1 MDTQCLPFRDVPGVP
16 RLFLD
21 FLSGNPQLRPFY
33 PTSTFSLDELAQHA
47 KSVEIPAERRQKIA
61 DVLKGQNQAWNADSA
76 ALDNIEKLRNGA
88 CAVVSGQQVGLFL
101 GPAYT
106 IYKAVTIIR
115 LARELNTRGVDAVPI
130 FWLASEDHD
139 LAEVNHAI
147 FPDAQDGLRRLET
160 ASHGV
165 ASAPV
170 GTVKLD
176 ADLYSLIEQIK
187 EITGESEVLSS
198 LADAYAPGQ
207 TLATAFANLMARL
220 FSRYGLILL
229 DPSGAALHQIA
240 SPLLQKAAAQSESL
254 ISALLERTKEIEAV
268 EHDAQVKVTPSSTLL
283 FFLKDG
289 ARVPIHHK
297 NGGFGFNGEH
307 WSAEDLRA
315 RIEKNP
321 ELFTANV
328 LLRPVLQDYLLPTA
342 TYIAGPAET
351 AYFAQVQVVYE
362 HLLGRTTPV
371 WPRFSSTLVEARL
384 ASWMRKYGLRLRDVL
399 RPKEEFVSMLSRRT
413 IPSDLKDDFDRS
425 REQLDR
431 LLTPLLQ
438 TLQKLDPTIAS
449 AGEVAG
455 QKMRYQLDQ
464 LESRAAR
471 AHLQR
476 EQVLGRHAGLLS
488 TMLFPE
494 RELQERKIAGIY
506 FVAKHGEGLIDQL
519 IESYKPECR
528 DHQVIE
534 LG

>member
-1 MDTQCLPFRDVPGVP
+1 M
-16 RLFLD
+16 
-21 FLSGNPQLRPFY
+21 
-33 PTSTFSLDELAQHA
+33 
-47 KSVEIPAERRQKIA
+47 PAERRQKIA
-61 DVLKGQNQAWNADSA
+61 DALKRQNQAWNADSA
-76 ALDNIEKLRNGA
+76 ALENIEKLRNGA
-88 CAVVSGQQVGLFL
+88 CAVVSGQQIGLFL

-115 LARELNTRGVDAVPI
+115 LARELNKRGVDAVPV
-130 FWLASEDHD
+130 FWPASEDHD

-147 FPDAQDGLRRLET
+147 LPDAQGGLRRLET

-170 GTVKLD
+170 STVKLD
-176 ADLYSLIEQIK
+176 ADLHSLIEQIK
-187 EITGESEVLSS
+187 ELTGESEVLSS

-207 TLATAFANLMARL
+207 TFATAFANLMARL
-220 FSRYGLILL
+220 FSRHGLILL
-229 DPSGAALHQIA
+229 DPSDVEVHQIA
-240 SPLLQKAAAQSESL
+240 SPLLQKAAIESESL
-254 ISALLERTKEIEAV
+254 VSALLERTKEIEASGY
-268 EHDAQVKVTPSSTLL
+268 EAQVKVTPASTLL

-289 ARVPIHHK
+289 ARVPIHKK

-307 WSAEDLRA
+307 WSADDLRS

-321 ELFTANV
+321 ELFSANV

-362 HLLGRTTPV
+362 HLQRPTTPV
-371 WPRFSSTLVEARL
+371 WPRFSTTLVEARL

-399 RPKEEFVSMLSRRT
+399 HPKDEFVSMLSRRT
-413 IPSDLKDDFDRS
+413 FPADIKDDFDRS
-425 REQLDR
+425 RNQLDR

-438 TLQKLDPTIAS
+438 TLEKLDPTIAS
-449 AGEVAG
+449 AGEVAS

-464 LESRAAR
+464 LETRAAR

-476 EQVLGRHAGLLS
+476 EQVLSRHAGLLS

-506 FVAKHGEGLIDQL
+506 FVAKHGEALIDQL
-519 IESYKPECR
+519 IEGYKPECR
-528 DHQVIE
+528 DHQVVE
-534 LG
+534 LS

>member
-1 MDTQCLPFRDVPGVP
+1 M
-16 RLFLD
+16 
-21 FLSGNPQLRPFY
+21 
-33 PTSTFSLDELAQHA
+33 
-47 KSVEIPAERRQKIA
+47 PAERRQKIA
-61 DVLKGQNQAWNADSA
+61 DVLERQNQAWNVDSA

-115 LARELNTRGVDAVPI
+115 LARELNARGVNTVPI
-130 FWLASEDHD
+130 FWMASEDHD

-147 FPDAQDGLRRLET
+147 FPDAQGGLRRLET
-160 ASHGV
+160 VSQGV
-165 ASAPV
+165 ASEPV
-170 GTVKLD
+170 GRVKLD
-176 ADLYSLIEQIK
+176 ADLHSLIEKIK
-187 EITGESEVLSS
+187 EITGESEVLSFLS
-198 LADAYAPGQ
+198 EAYAPGQ
-207 TLATAFANLMARL
+207 TFATAFANLMARL
-220 FSRYGLILL
+220 FSRHGLILL
-229 DPSGAALHQIA
+229 DPSDAELHQVA
-240 SPLLQKAAAQSESL
+240 SPLLQKAAIEAESL
-254 ISALLERTKEIEAV
+254 VSALLERTKEIEATGH
-268 EHDAQVKVTPSSTLL
+268 EAQVKVTPASTLL
-283 FFLKDG
+283 FFMKDG
-289 ARVPIHHK
+289 ARVPIHKK

-307 WSAEDLRA
+307 WSADDLRTG
-315 RIEKNP
+315 IQKNP

-371 WPRFSSTLVEARL
+371 WPRFSTTLVEARP

-399 RPKEEFVSMLSRRT
+399 HPKDEFMSMLSRRT
-413 IPSDLKDDFDRS
+413 IPSDIKDDFDRS
-425 REQLDR
+425 REHLDR

-476 EQVLGRHAGLLS
+476 EQVLDRHAGLLS
-488 TMLFPE
+488 TLLFPE

-506 FVAKHGEGLIDQL
+506 FVARHGAALIDQL
-519 IESYKPECR
+519 IEGYKPECR

-534 LG
+534 LS